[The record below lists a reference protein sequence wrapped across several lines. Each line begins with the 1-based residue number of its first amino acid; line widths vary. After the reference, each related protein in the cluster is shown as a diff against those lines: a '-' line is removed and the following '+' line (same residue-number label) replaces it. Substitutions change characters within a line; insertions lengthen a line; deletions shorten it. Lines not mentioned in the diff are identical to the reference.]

1 MNRKAIGLEWPAGS
15 TGNRIPAVTPTS
27 CALHLDKSPEGPEPQ
42 APAVTGNIEILN
54 FVQP

>member
-1 MNRKAIGLEWPAGS
+1 MKRKATGLEWPAGS
-15 TGNRIPAVTPTS
+15 TRDRIPAVTPTC
-27 CALHLDKSPEGPEPQ
+27 CALHLSRSPEGPEPQ